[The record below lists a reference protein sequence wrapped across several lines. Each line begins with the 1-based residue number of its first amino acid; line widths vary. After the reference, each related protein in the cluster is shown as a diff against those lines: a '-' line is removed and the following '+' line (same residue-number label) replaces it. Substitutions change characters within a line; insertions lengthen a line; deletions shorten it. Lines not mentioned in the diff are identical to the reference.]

1 MSDWI
6 NWLAGLLGGA
16 LSWYFGGLDG
26 LIFALL
32 ALSIID
38 YISGVSAAFTQ
49 HELSSDVGF
58 TGIARKVMIFCL
70 VGAANVVDKL
80 LFGQADTLRTAVIFF
95 YIANE
100 TLSIIENAVK
110 LGVPI
115 PEILKDKLQQL
126 HDTKPHKP
134 ESKSKSRKSEKSK
147 HGDGE

>member
-38 YISGVSAAFTQ
+38 YTSGVSAAFAQ
-49 HELSSDVGF
+49 HKLSSDVGF
-58 TGIARKVMIFCL
+58 KGIARKVMIFCL

-115 PEILKDKLQQL
+115 PEILKDKLAQL
-126 HDTKPHKP
+126 HGQKSPP
-134 ESKSKSRKSEKSK
+134 EADASKDIDK
-147 HGDGE
+147 